1 MTESVQNRIMSRNIR
16 RLAIPGVAV
25 FCLLF
30 LFIKAQPVDPD
41 THNSLAGD
49 LRELQ
54 TRDIELGEAVLQ
66 NHYKLL
72 HNYDGVNS
80 IMQRMVE
87 LGNALAQHHQN
98 GSLPDTPEVR
108 QELRKVQQEIKL
120 KSSALDEFKS
130 NNALIKNSLIYLPRT
145 IDDVLVQLPDTG
157 RNVGVH
163 EQFEMLLRYA
173 LLTVLNKDDRTLE
186 ILKEAIDTIGRSIPS
201 LSYRINTPAIL
212 ALKHTSII
220 IENERGMKDILG
232 QLSSPQKSHIG
243 TRLEQ
248 LYQDYYNVRQHSASQ
263 FRTLLFLAAMLM
275 LGYGVYAYYRI
286 REEDQQLRIAATAFE
301 TQEGILITDLNHRII
316 RVNNAFTLLTGYSAE
331 EAIGQTPEMLKSGLH
346 GKDFYPGMWE
356 DIAKN
361 KFWQGEIR
369 SRRKNGEIYL
379 AWLTTT
385 AVIADDDSRVTHYVS
400 VFSDITM
407 RKQAEEQIH
416 QLAFYDSLTKLPNR
430 RLLVDRLRHAMTAGI
445 RKLDH
450 GAILFIDLDNFKVLN
465 DTRGHDVGDLMLI
478 ETARRLQEC
487 VRGAD
492 SVARLGGDEFIVML
506 EGLGSELDQA
516 AAQARVV
523 GEKIRSLLNQPY
535 KLGEIEH
542 HSSCSIGISLFRD
555 HEITVDELL
564 KRADTAMYE
573 AKACGRNALR
583 FFDPSMQTVLE
594 NRSLLEVELR
604 NALAQKH
611 FALFYQIQVNAD
623 NQPIGAEALIRWMHP
638 MRGVVMPEEFISLAE
653 ETGLIIPIGLWVL
666 ETACLQLKAWE
677 ANPLACDLKLAIN
690 VSGRQFHQP
699 EFVQQVSQMLIKT
712 SAVPNRLKL
721 ELTESVVLD
730 DIDDT
735 IAKMHELKQLGVQ
748 FSMDDF
754 GTGYSSLSYL
764 TQLPMDQLKIDQS
777 FVHNIDTKHT
787 DAVIVQ
793 TIIGMGNTLGMEV
806 IAEGVE
812 TEGQREFLFRAGCT
826 RYQGYLLSKPVP
838 LEEFENALLGPSFP
852 S

>member
-1 MTESVQNRIMSRNIR
+1 
-16 RLAIPGVAV
+16 
-25 FCLLF
+25 
-30 LFIKAQPVDPD
+30 
-41 THNSLAGD
+41 
-49 LRELQ
+49 
-54 TRDIELGEAVLQ
+54 
-66 NHYKLL
+66 
-72 HNYDGVNS
+72 
-80 IMQRMVE
+80 
-87 LGNALAQHHQN
+87 
-98 GSLPDTPEVR
+98 
-108 QELRKVQQEIKL
+108 
-120 KSSALDEFKS
+120 
-130 NNALIKNSLIYLPRT
+130 
-145 IDDVLVQLPDTG
+145 
-157 RNVGVH
+157 
-163 EQFEMLLRYA
+163 
-173 LLTVLNKDDRTLE
+173 
-186 ILKEAIDTIGRSIPS
+186 
-201 LSYRINTPAIL
+201 
-212 ALKHTSII
+212 
-220 IENERGMKDILG
+220 
-232 QLSSPQKSHIG
+232 
-243 TRLEQ
+243 
-248 LYQDYYNVRQHSASQ
+248 
-263 FRTLLFLAAMLM
+263 
-275 LGYGVYAYYRI
+275 
-286 REEDQQLRIAATAFE
+286 
-301 TQEGILITDLNHRII
+301 
-316 RVNNAFTLLTGYSAE
+316 
-331 EAIGQTPEMLKSGLH
+331 
-346 GKDFYPGMWE
+346 
-356 DIAKN
+356 
-361 KFWQGEIR
+361 
-369 SRRKNGEIYL
+369 
-379 AWLTTT
+379 
-385 AVIADDDSRVTHYVS
+385 
-400 VFSDITM
+400 
-407 RKQAEEQIH
+407 
-416 QLAFYDSLTKLPNR
+416 
-430 RLLVDRLRHAMTAGI
+430 
-445 RKLDH
+445 
-450 GAILFIDLDNFKVLN
+450 
-465 DTRGHDVGDLMLI
+465 
-478 ETARRLQEC
+478 
-487 VRGAD
+487 
-492 SVARLGGDEFIVML
+492 
-506 EGLGSELDQA
+506 
-516 AAQARVV
+516 
-523 GEKIRSLLNQPY
+523 
-535 KLGEIEH
+535 
-542 HSSCSIGISLFRD
+542 
-555 HEITVDELL
+555 
-564 KRADTAMYE
+564 MYE

-677 ANPLACDLKLAIN
+677 ANPLACELKLAIN